1 MNSLINFIDIYG
13 SSIPDIFQ
21 VKPYVAAVAGSC
33 SGAMDALFDSVDTFI
48 DTHPVYTSMICL
60 IIIVG
65 AMIYIPLMLRW
76 LELSQGK
83 SETLTRTSLTPTQK
97 FILAASAPTAG
108 NIYKC
113 VIDIWDTHL
122 SPAKA
127 EKAKTLFEWGWGPC
141 TCENAK
147 NVAEDCLDRGHNS
160 KYIEYCDASVPPEVL
175 HAKYNDFELNLL
187 EEMKRKY
194 PEQGMLGW
202 DLVRALSVVG
212 GAYMAGVM
220 PYEEAVRI
228 AFRVCKIMQ
237 ENFSSWDDM
246 VGSYTLGYQLWR
258 GKRKKDRLKYYKRL
272 KRQSWIYKI
281 SWDTTL
287 KEDEL

>member
-1 MNSLINFIDIYG
+1 MEFLINHSNIYG
-13 SSIPDIFQ
+13 SSAHGTFQ
-21 VKPYVAAVAGSC
+21 VKLLASTVASSGN
-33 SGAMDALFDSVDTFI
+33 GAMDALFDFVDTFI
-48 DTHPVYTSMICL
+48 DTHPVYTGIICL
-60 IIIVG
+60 IIIIW
-65 AMIYIPLMLRW
+65 AMIYIPLMLKW

-97 FILAASAPTAG
+97 FILAASSPTAG

-122 SPAKA
+122 SPAKV

-141 TCENAK
+141 TIENAE
-147 NVAEDCLDRGHNS
+147 NMAEDCLNRGHNS
-160 KYIEYCDASVPPEVL
+160 KYREYCDAGVSPEEL
-175 HAKYNDFELNLL
+175 RSRYNDFELSLL
-187 EEMKRKY
+187 EEIKRKY

-281 SWDTTL
+281 AWDTTL